1 MQYFLGLRHPL
12 QHRMKQYQ
20 IDRAFQMLRNILSRA
35 LYKMHVV
42 DHTFIGG
49 RLASHHLSG
58 EIAERHVMAQ
68 LRDFDGRLPFAAA
81 GIQHPQRS
89 RPQLRQQRFQI
100 LPEDRL
106 TQLAF
111 CGAVNIAR
119 KLFSNVIEI
128 AILHE

>member
-1 MQYFLGLRHPL
+1 MLSITPL
-12 QHRMKQYQ
+12 S
-20 IDRAFQMLRNILSRA
+20 AA
-35 LYKMHVV
+35 AA
-42 DHTFIGG
+42 G
-49 RLASHHLSG
+49 ASHHLSG

-111 CGAVNIAR
+111 V
-119 KLFSNVIEI
+119 VP
-128 AILHE
+128 

>member
-1 MQYFLGLRHPL
+1 PPWAAVSSGRPAAAVQRGAPAAAGVLAGTPL
-12 QHRMKQYQ
+12 HGIASR
-20 IDRAFQMLRNILSRA
+20 RA
-35 LYKMHVV
+35 
-42 DHTFIGG
+42 D
-49 RLASHHLSG
+49 
-58 EIAERHVMAQ
+58 
-68 LRDFDGRLPFAAA
+68 AAA

>member
-1 MQYFLGLRHPL
+1 
-12 QHRMKQYQ
+12 
-20 IDRAFQMLRNILSRA
+20 
-35 LYKMHVV
+35 
-42 DHTFIGG
+42 
-49 RLASHHLSG
+49 
-58 EIAERHVMAQ
+58 MAQ
-68 LRDFDGRLPFAAA
+68 LRDFDGRLSFAAA

-119 KLFSNVIEI
+119 KLSAMSSKLRSCTSDSQANTKPLFCHTRAENE
-128 AILHE
+128 AICYKIRT